1 MFTVILSIKIIKM
14 HEYWHNLQFF
24 VPLQDDP
31 HTNLLIEAIKN
42 DSLRQI
48 ERER

>member
-1 MFTVILSIKIIKM
+1 MYTGIIT
-14 HEYWHNLQFF
+14 YSCF
-24 VPLQDDP
+24 VPIQDDP

>member
-1 MFTVILSIKIIKM
+1 MYTGIICSC
-14 HEYWHNLQFF
+14 FA
-24 VPLQDDP
+24 PLQDDP